1 MSRHR
6 VTSASCPLF
15 PNLHQRGVHARFV
28 PKADLSGRRNPV
40 SCDFRSRNGQY
51 RGLRAE
57 VTVFIGTFVAQL
69 SLAE

>member
-1 MSRHR
+1 MSALPPIADIR
-6 VTSASCPLF
+6 
-15 PNLHQRGVHARFV
+15 QREWHVRYV

-40 SCDFRSRNGQY
+40 TCDFRSRSQY

>member
-1 MSRHR
+1 MS
-6 VTSASCPLF
+6 ALPLKADIR
-15 PNLHQRGVHARFV
+15 QRIAHVCFV
-28 PKADLSGRRNPV
+28 PKADLPGRRDPF

-57 VTVFIGTFVAQL
+57 VTVFIGTVVAQL